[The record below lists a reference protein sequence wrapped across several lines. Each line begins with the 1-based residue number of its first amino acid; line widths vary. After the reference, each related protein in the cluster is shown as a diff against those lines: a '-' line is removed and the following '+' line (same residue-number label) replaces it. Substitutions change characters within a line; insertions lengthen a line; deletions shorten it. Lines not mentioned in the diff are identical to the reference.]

1 MLKTIIDLI
10 KSNQLIQF
18 TLVFLLGITAGTIF
32 YPSKKIEERV
42 SQKYESEI
50 KSLKEVHSKELQE
63 SQELFLKTAQDFK
76 IYHDESER
84 KISKLTT
91 EVKTLQSKRK
101 TAYYKLVK
109 PDGTIDIKK
118 FTESEVNE
126 SSKVVTEIQEEFK
139 QKITSIENK
148 WKTIHKE
155 RVTKLARE
163 FDSKEESYKKE
174 ISELKKE
181 KITDINP
188 KKFGIEAGILSNKD
202 YYGHATM
209 DFWGPIFV
217 GVHGQMD
224 ASSTSGLLGAGVGL
238 RF

>member
-1 MLKTIIDLI
+1 MEFVKNLLTKEW
-10 KSNQLIQF
+10 F
-18 TLVFLLGITAGTIF
+18 RYVAVLLGGITIGALF
-32 YPSKKIEERV
+32 YPTKHIEERV
-42 SQKYESEI
+42 SMKYESEI
-50 KSLKEVHSKELQE
+50 KSLKEVHEKEVQE
-63 SQELFLKTAQDFK
+63 SQDRFLKTAQDFRM
-76 IYHDESER
+76 YHDESER

-91 EVKTLQSKRK
+91 EVKTLQSKQK
-101 TAYYKLVK
+101 TAYYKLIK
-109 PDGTIDIKK
+109 PDGTIEIKK

-126 SSKVVTEIQEEFK
+126 SSKVVTEIQEEFN

-148 WKTIHKE
+148 WETIHKE

-163 FDSKEESYKKE
+163 FDSKEENYKKE

-188 KKFGIEAGILSNKD
+188 KKFGVEAGILSNKD

-209 DFWGPIFV
+209 DLWGPIFV
-217 GVHGQMD
+217 GVHGQMG
-224 ASSTSGLLGAGVGL
+224 ASATSGLLGAGVGL